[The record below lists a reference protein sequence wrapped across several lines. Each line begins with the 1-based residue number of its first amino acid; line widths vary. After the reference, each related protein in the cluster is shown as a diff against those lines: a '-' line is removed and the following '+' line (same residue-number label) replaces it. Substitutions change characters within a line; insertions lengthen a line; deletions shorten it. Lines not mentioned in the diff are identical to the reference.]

1 MNDSSDRASIL
12 RRVRAASRHD
22 PAPAGERGKEM
33 FEELAAPTGGPR
45 SKLAGDLLDR
55 FCRRSQAMSST
66 ADRVSNL
73 AEVPAANAR
82 YLSAAELPRS
92 AVCWQEYASLDW
104 AGAGLAVAPRA
115 ARDDDLV
122 GITGDFC
129 AIAETGTLMLLSG
142 LTTAATTSSRPE
154 MHIAIVLAARV
165 VAGMEEGIAL
175 PRREHGDVPRAVN
188 FVSRPSPTGDIEL
201 TIVLGAHGPY
211 RVHLVVVTP

>member
-1 MNDSSDRASIL
+1 
-12 RRVRAASRHD
+12 
-22 PAPAGERGKEM
+22 
-33 FEELAAPTGGPR
+33 
-45 SKLAGDLLDR
+45 
-55 FCRRSQAMSST
+55 
-66 ADRVSNL
+66 
-73 AEVPAANAR
+73 
-82 YLSAAELPRS
+82 
-92 AVCWQEYASLDW
+92 
-104 AGAGLAVAPRA
+104 
-115 ARDDDLV
+115 
-122 GITGDFC
+122 
-129 AIAETGTLMLLSG
+129 MLLSG